1 MKTEAHHILDT
12 GATPAELAA
21 ELGTSLEAAEYI
33 AQQYRRPQWLTWA
46 PEQLERLP
54 AHLRQLIEANNPNH
68 RKPQP

>member
-21 ELGTSLEAAEYI
+21 ELCTSLEAAEYI
-33 AQQYRRPQWLTWA
+33 AQQYRRPQWLTWT